1 MINKA
6 VIRLHVGYRAL
17 RDTVLEHERD
27 RGATAVEYALI
38 VSLIAVAIVGVVAA
52 LGGTI
57 TEIFTTTNDQIQGPG
72 DGGNPPAGG

>member
-6 VIRLHVGYRAL
+6 VIRLHLGYRAL
-17 RDTVLEHERD
+17 RDTALEYERD

-38 VSLIAVAIVGVVAA
+38 VSLIAVAIVGIVTT

-57 TEIFTTTNDQIQGPG
+57 ADIFTTTNAEIQPPAGE
-72 DGGNPPAGG
+72 NPPAGG

>member
-6 VIRLHVGYRAL
+6 VIRLHAGYRTL
-17 RDTVLEHERD
+17 QDTVLEYERD

-38 VSLIAVAIVGVVAA
+38 VSLIAVAIVAIVAT

-57 TEIFTTTNDQIQGPG
+57 TDIFTTTNEEIQ
-72 DGGNPPAGG
+72 PPAGGPPAP

>member
-17 RDTVLEHERD
+17 RDAAIEHERD

-38 VSLIAVAIVGVVAA
+38 VSLIAVAIVGIVTT

-57 TEIFTTTNDQIQGPG
+57 TDIFTTTNEEIQ
-72 DGGNPPAGG
+72 PPAGGPPAP